1 MGLAPQVTALKA
13 LEFGGVGHGGREPRQ
28 GLLSVPVRYRML
40 GVAISGLGLA
50 LGCASAP
57 PPVVLAPTARTEAA
71 PPAAQ
76 LRVPPDAAQVRVS
89 PTPPLAPESLRTA
102 RRALRSHAVRVD
114 PLAQEAIAQLLHH
127 TELRHGIP
135 ATIVLGLIQQ
145 ESRFDPRARG
155 PRGSLGLMQIRPFV
169 ARDVARRH
177 EFQWDGEETLYD
189 PVANVRIGLAY
200 LVEQRERFGSTEH
213 ALAAYN
219 VGPSRLKRLLAAG
232 RTGKGRYVRRVLQ
245 KADALAAEFQEAETA
260 AGG

>member
-1 MGLAPQVTALKA
+1 
-13 LEFGGVGHGGREPRQ
+13 
-28 GLLSVPVRYRML
+28 ML
-40 GVAISGLGLA
+40 GVVISGFGLA

-57 PPVVLAPTARTEAA
+57 LPVVPASIAVDPE
-71 PPAAQ
+71 PPAEAKSP
-76 LRVPPDAAQVRVS
+76 VPSDAADVQVS
-89 PTPPLAPESLRTA
+89 PTPPVVAESLRTA
-102 RRALRSHAVRVD
+102 RRALRTHGHRVD
-114 PLAQEAIAQLLHH
+114 PLAQEAIAQLLYR
-127 TELRHGIP
+127 TELRDGIP
-135 ATIVLGLIQQ
+135 VTTVLGLIQQ

-177 EFQWDGEETLYD
+177 EFPWDGAETLYD

-200 LVEQRERFGSTEH
+200 LVEQRERFGSVEH

-232 RTGKGRYVRRVLQ
+232 RSGKGRYVRRVLQ
-245 KADALAAEFQEAETA
+245 KADALAVEFQEAETA